1 MVFEAGALIGA
12 LNLEPPRSNPLPN
25 ELRLQLLLLHGF
37 ADRGAA
43 LCAASERLA
52 VSIGARHAQVSA
64 HQGEWPLEVYARRGF
79 VEIDRMFDSNIDVT
93 TFDNGRFAA
102 RESATLRMETLK
114 GRLDD
119 EAFLERYH
127 AATLAMM
134 RDVSAAIP
142 FIPWAYPFWR

>member
-1 MVFEAGALIGA
+1 
-12 LNLEPPRSNPLPN
+12 
-25 ELRLQLLLLHGF
+25 
-37 ADRGAA
+37 
-43 LCAASERLA
+43 
-52 VSIGARHAQVSA
+52 
-64 HQGEWPLEVYARRGF
+64 
-79 VEIDRMFDSNIDVT
+79 MFDSNIDVT